1 MLNVSVQKQADPNID
16 TFGGKYNEVIIDS
29 AEYRD
34 QLPASIA
41 AVFFTQESE
50 CATRTHREIIDAYGI
65 DPGQVLL
72 LEHTPGASP
81 GFKVHTPAEGEG
93 EPSESDIP
101 AAPAPGVPRS
111 ANYLPPPPPREPTRH
126 RPGRQR
132 HTAQ

>member
-72 LEHTPGASP
+72 LEQQSVRPLVRAVDQVAH
-81 GFKVHTPAEGEG
+81 
-93 EPSESDIP
+93 
-101 AAPAPGVPRS
+101 
-111 ANYLPPPPPREPTRH
+111 LLLLLPREVLGQLVELGV
-126 RPGRQR
+126 GREDQLALTLLR
-132 HTAQ
+132 DLVRVRVRVRVRVKG